1 MAKVD
6 FGSFRRLPR
15 KARANIEEQAA
26 KLPLTWSVRLALKS
40 DSSRPITVLVEGDR
54 ADYRARFDQG
64 RFDLV
69 ASFLRTL
76 ANNIGPRPG

>member
-6 FGSFRRLPR
+6 FGALRRLPR
-15 KARANIEEQAA
+15 QARVNIEKEAA
-26 KLPLTWSVRLALKS
+26 KLPPTWSVRLALKS

-76 ANNIGPRPG
+76 ANTVRPQPG